1 MTLNGSPI
9 DLGVAIVL
17 AAIAFVCAGA
27 SLRAF
32 YRDWI
37 KPPPP
42 PPATDL
48 QIALDNVK
56 AALIEVGVAM
66 GAALAPVI
74 DAFLKETRHADDE

>member
-1 MTLNGSPI
+1 M
-9 DLGVAIVL
+9 
-17 AAIAFVCAGA
+17 FVCAGA

-56 AALIEVGVAM
+56 AAFIEVGVAM